1 PSTRAITATGNTA
14 WCALM
19 NSKTR
24 TVSCR
29 FACEPGSSSREDVAL
44 QPQLLVLT
52 SQSCQLVTLC
62 SGQPATLLLPAALLP
77 VGLRNPVADGLRC
90 RLELAGKLGRI
101 TSSANQIDHLAT
113 KLR

>member
-1 PSTRAITATGNTA
+1 
-14 WCALM
+14 M

-24 TVSCR
+24 TGSCR
-29 FACEPGSSSREDVAL
+29 FRVRTRQQLETGSSSREDVAL
-44 QPQLLVLT
+44 QPQLFVLT
-52 SQSCQLVTLC
+52 SQPCQLVTLC

>member
-1 PSTRAITATGNTA
+1 
-14 WCALM
+14 M

-24 TVSCR
+24 TGSCR
-29 FACEPGSSSREDVAL
+29 SRVRTRQHSREDVAL

-52 SQSCQLVTLC
+52 SQPCQLVTLC

-90 RLELAGKLGRI
+90 RLELAGKLGPI
-101 TSSANQIDHLAT
+101 TASANQICHPPPTLN
-113 KLR
+113 